1 MLPGARIG
9 VWTFWNGRL
18 RAVGLRCGILSVG
31 EAVQT
36 FIDVTRGGVW
46 SHSWKGGG
54 KGGREGRRG
63 GGEEGR
69 RGGGKRGRESEQGL
83 YIVHIVHIST

>member
-54 KGGREGRRG
+54 KGGRRE

-69 RGGGKRGRESEQGL
+69 REGGEEGRREGREGE
-83 YIVHIVHIST
+83 